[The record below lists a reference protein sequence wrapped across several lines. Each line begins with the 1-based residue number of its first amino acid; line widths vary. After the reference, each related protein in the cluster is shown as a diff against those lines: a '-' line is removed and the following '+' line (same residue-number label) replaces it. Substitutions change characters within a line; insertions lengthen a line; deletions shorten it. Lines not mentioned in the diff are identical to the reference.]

1 MMNNKAETPEAA
13 IKEAMQPETPEN
25 PSVNRSALLDALVK
39 SNKKVTAL
47 EDVLDIFVGAIE
59 DFREAPEEIDRPE
72 LAKST
77 LSYMCGVVDAFKA
90 INGTIIR

>member
-1 MMNNKAETPEAA
+1 MVMSNRIETPETPRT
-13 IKEAMQPETPEN
+13 IKDSKTTM
-25 PSVNRSALLDALVK
+25 
-39 SNKKVTAL
+39 L

-90 INGTIIR
+90 INGPIIR